1 MCSCKQSKNLLGK
14 LMGVDCVM
22 INRKT
27 KQYVHCGRYYR
38 VMDDEDSLGYKVRT
52 YLQQTFGSEHWKII
66 TDDSREYYLW
76 STRSETYW
84 KDISE
89 EVHTKVEAWE
99 KEKAQQSSFKHLEKL
114 INENSNKLDLILEKL
129 S

>member
-1 MCSCKQSKNLLGK
+1 
-14 LMGVDCVM
+14 MGVDCVM

-27 KQYVHCGRYYR
+27 KQYVWCGRYYR
-38 VMDDEDSLGYKVRT
+38 TMDDEDSRGYKIRT
-52 YLQQTFGSEHWKII
+52 YLEQTFGFEDWRII
-66 TDDSREYYLW
+66 TDDSREYFMWNKLLDSY
-76 STRSETYW
+76 SEKGW

-114 INENSNKLDLILEKL
+114 INENSNKLDLILKKL